1 MARSTTEAGGDAET
15 TAAATL
21 VRLGYRILTRNYRIK
36 SGEIDLV
43 AEDGKILCFVEVRSR
58 ADGAHGTP
66 EETISRTKRRRLAS
80 AAQHY
85 LTRHRRED
93 AHCRF
98 DVVAIEGKNV
108 RVLKD
113 AFRLDDC

>member
-1 MARSTTEAGGDAET
+1 VARTTTEVGSDAET

-21 VRLGYRILTRNYRIK
+21 VRLGYRILTRNYRVK
-36 SGEIDLV
+36 SGELDLV

-58 ADGAHGTP
+58 ANADHGTP
-66 EETISRTKRRRLAS
+66 EETISRAKRRRLAI

-85 LTRHRRED
+85 LTKHRRED

-98 DVVAIEGKNV
+98 DVVAIEGTTV